1 MTKFNINWI
10 FSVVVLIAAANL
22 ASASSDAFD
31 LSVLRDILN
40 LFDKKL
46 SVLQCMERSCDPLAH
61 QKMIAIENEMGR
73 EMRTR
78 LAAIE
83 TFELDS
89 LKADEL
95 LQASIEKLLLAEPKC
110 HDLSYSCPGQAIGTI
125 HSLPQFLNDY
135 ITPVQY
141 LTQYGLRC
149 VNLTNVQKALE
160 ILGKSIEYLENEKS
174 NGGNYFEEALP
185 AYNYV
190 ANEYRKLCDGNF
202 WFGPVIH
209 G

>member
-40 LFDKKL
+40 IYHKKL

-73 EMRTR
+73 ELRAR
-78 LAAIE
+78 LAAIQN
-83 TFELDS
+83 FELDS
-89 LKADEL
+89 LKADEV

-110 HDLSYSCPGQAIGTI
+110 HDLSYFCPAMETV
-125 HSLPQFLNDY
+125 HLLPKFLSDY

-141 LTQYGLRC
+141 FTQYGLRC
-149 VNLTNVQKALE
+149 VNLTNVQKAME

-174 NGGNYFEEALP
+174 NGANYFEEALP

-202 WFGPVIH
+202 WFGPVNH